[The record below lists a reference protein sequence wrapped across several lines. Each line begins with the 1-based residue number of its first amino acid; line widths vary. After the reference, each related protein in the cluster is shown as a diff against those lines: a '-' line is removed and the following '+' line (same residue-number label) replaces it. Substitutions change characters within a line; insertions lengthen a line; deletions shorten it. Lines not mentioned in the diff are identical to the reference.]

1 MKSILICTLPRT
13 GSSLLAADMR
23 STNALGNPGEFFNRG
38 TYERFTENWGV
49 AQGDLDGYIKE
60 IHAKRASP
68 NGVVAVKLMVRHLDL
83 LTQQGMLPSEPGRLR
98 NLTRH
103 FGDVVI
109 IKLLRKDKL
118 RQAISLTK
126 AQQTGQWGALKEQR
140 AEPFYDRDA
149 LIANLVR
156 IAKAEAMWERELA
169 ASELPPAISIDY
181 EDIPLARE
189 ELLLRIAELLE
200 LPEAAQIVANRD
212 RGEVK
217 LERQSD
223 ELTEDWYDRFISG

>member
-1 MKSILICTLPRT
+1 
-13 GSSLLAADMR
+13 
-23 STNALGNPGEFFNRG
+23 
-38 TYERFTENWGV
+38 
-49 AQGDLDGYIKE
+49 
-60 IHAKRASP
+60 
-68 NGVVAVKLMVRHLDL
+68 
-83 LTQQGMLPSEPGRLR
+83 
-98 NLTRH
+98 
-103 FGDVVI
+103 
-109 IKLLRKDKL
+109 
-118 RQAISLTK
+118 
-126 AQQTGQWGALKEQR
+126 
-140 AEPFYDRDA
+140 
-149 LIANLVR
+149 LVR
-156 IAKAEAMWERELA
+156 IVEAEAMWERELE